1 MARLDRAILVRFFIM
16 VLENKQTTIAY
27 RCPHC
32 GAGVMFGMDVFT
44 LSAPMIKLK
53 CDCGGSE
60 MTVVK
65 QNDGKI
71 RLNVPCLFCPKPHS
85 FLISSNVF
93 FGKEDF
99 FLQCP
104 YSDMD
109 ICFLGDTD
117 HVKANLARGELKLM
131 ELMEEHG
138 INDLSAFREANV
150 EDDDEALDSELTQS
164 VIFVLSELEAENK
177 IFCKCDHDHG
187 IDEEK
192 YGFEVFSDH
201 VLVECRD
208 CGAKRKIPTDNS
220 LNTHAFLDADALYLE

>member
-1 MARLDRAILVRFFIM
+1 M
-16 VLENKQTTIAY
+16 VLDNKETTIAY

-32 GAGVMFGMDVFT
+32 GAGVMCALDIFT

-53 CDCGGSE
+53 CDCGCSE

-65 QNDGKI
+65 QADGKI
-71 RLNVPCLFCPKPHS
+71 RLTVPCLFCPKPHS
-85 FLISSNVF
+85 FLVNPSVF
-93 FGKEDF
+93 FGEEEF

-109 ICFLGDTD
+109 ICFLGDMD

-138 INDLSAFREANV
+138 IADLSAFHNANDV
-150 EDDDEALDSELTQS
+150 DEDEALDSELTQS
-164 VIFVLSELEAENK
+164 VLFVLSELEAEGK
-177 IFCKCDHDHG
+177 IFCKCEHTEE

-192 YGFEVFSDH
+192 YGFEIFSDC
-201 VLVECRD
+201 VLVKCRD
-208 CGAKRKIPTDNS
+208 CGAERRISTNNS
-220 LNTHAFLDADALYLE
+220 LNTHAFLDADSLYLE

>member
-1 MARLDRAILVRFFIM
+1 M
-16 VLENKQTTIAY
+16 VLEKKQTTIAY

-32 GAGVMFGMDVFT
+32 GAGVMSMIDIFT

-60 MTVVK
+60 MSVVK
-65 QNDGKI
+65 QSDGKI
-71 RLNVPCLFCPKPHS
+71 RLNVPCIICPKPHS
-85 FLISSNVF
+85 FLVSSNVF

-104 YSDMD
+104 YSDLD
-109 ICFLGDTD
+109 VCFLGDMD

-138 INDLSAFREANV
+138 ISDLSAFREANE
-150 EDDDEALDSELTQS
+150 EDEYEALDSELAQS

-177 IFCKCDHDHG
+177 IFCRCEHSG
-187 IDEEK
+187 EIDEEK
-192 YGFEVFSDH
+192 YGFEVRSNG
-201 VLVECRD
+201 VLVRCRD
-208 CGAKRKIPTDNS
+208 CGAERVIPTDNS

>member
-1 MARLDRAILVRFFIM
+1 M
-16 VLENKQTTIAY
+16 VLNSKQTTIAY

-32 GAGVMFGMDVFT
+32 GAGVMCEMDIFT

-65 QNDGKI
+65 QSDGKI
-71 RLNVPCLFCPKPHS
+71 RLTVPCLFCPKPHS
-85 FLISSNVF
+85 FLVNSKLF
-93 FGKEDF
+93 FGEEEF

-104 YSDMD
+104 YADMD
-109 ICFLGDTD
+109 ICFLGDMD
-117 HVKANLARGELKLM
+117 HVKASLARGELQLM

-138 INDLSAFREANV
+138 ITNLSSFRDANTM
-150 EDDDEALDSELTQS
+150 DDEEALDSELTQS

-177 IFCKCDHDHG
+177 IFCKCEHQTE
-187 IDEEK
+187 IDGEK
-192 YGFEVFSDH
+192 YGFEVFSNY
-201 VLVECRD
+201 VLVKCRD
-208 CGAKRKIPTDNS
+208 CGAERKIPTDNS

>member
-1 MARLDRAILVRFFIM
+1 M

-27 RCPHC
+27 RCPKC
-32 GAGVMFGMDVFT
+32 GAGVMSLIDIFT

-60 MTVVK
+60 MTMHK

-71 RLNVPCLFCPKPHS
+71 RLEVPCIICPKPHS
-85 FLISSNVF
+85 FLISSNMF
-93 FGKEDF
+93 FSKDEF

-109 ICFLGDTD
+109 VCFLGDMD
-117 HVKANLARGELKLM
+117 HVKANLAKGEYELIKLM
-131 ELMEEHG
+131 EENG
-138 INDLSAFREANV
+138 IRDLGSFREAN
-150 EDDDEALDSELTQS
+150 ELDDEEALDSELTQN
-164 VIFVLSELEAENK
+164 VIFVLSELEAEHK
-177 IFCKCDHDHG
+177 IFCRCEHSNE

-192 YGFEVFSDH
+192 YGFEVHSGS
-201 VLVECRD
+201 VLVKCRD
-208 CGAKRKIPTDNS
+208 CGAQRSIPTDNS

>member
-1 MARLDRAILVRFFIM
+1 M
-16 VLENKQTTIAY
+16 VLKNKQTTIAY
-27 RCPHC
+27 RCPRC
-32 GAGVMFGMDVFT
+32 GAGVMGAMDIFT

-53 CDCGGSE
+53 CDCGASE

-71 RLNVPCLFCPKPHS
+71 RLTVPCLFCPNPHS
-85 FLISSNVF
+85 FLVSSGVF
-93 FGKEDF
+93 FGNEDF

-131 ELMEEHG
+131 ELMEEYG
-138 INDLSAFREANV
+138 IANLSAFHEANITD
-150 EDDDEALDSELTQS
+150 EDDALDSELTQN
-164 VIFVLSELEAENK
+164 VIFVLSELEVEGK
-177 IFCKCDHDHG
+177 IFCKCERTSE

-192 YGFEVFSDH
+192 YGFEIFSDH
-201 VLVECRD
+201 VLVKCRD
-208 CGAKRKIPTDNS
+208 CGAERKIPTNNS